1 MGFGQMA
8 ALRKKAKDLKNE
20 LKQLKK
26 DMIAGGCS
34 KDTAGAMTKELQDVL
49 ELAEQLSTDY
59 VTSREQLQQ
68 ARTTIEHL
76 LDSMGESPAQEVKQ
90 ELQTLESNLNRI
102 YHECSIRVDDLDF
115 KSTVDCFKRM
125 VQQFDGTV
133 SIMLRSELE
142 NIKAVLD
149 DAAGWMPPDFAALA
163 YFFLHEDRESLK
175 EMENEQRNQMV
186 GQYFEEHFYREF
198 RRQVKQAGVSE
209 AAMELIQNHTG

>member
-1 MGFGQMA
+1 MGFAEMA
-8 ALRKKAKDLKNE
+8 ALRKKSRDLKNE

-34 KDTAGAMTKELQDVL
+34 KDMAGKMTKELQEIL

-59 VTSREQLQQ
+59 VTAREELQQ
-68 ARTTIEHL
+68 ARRAIEHL
-76 LDSMGESPAQEVKQ
+76 LDTMGESPAQEVK
-90 ELQTLESNLNRI
+90 EALQALEANLNKV

-115 KSTVDCFKRM
+115 KSTMDCFKRM

-186 GQYFEEHFYREF
+186 EHYFEEHFYGEF

-209 AAMELIQNHTG
+209 NAMELIQNHTG